1 MASLSKYYAPDDV
14 KGWAIIALFVGVIGS
29 IVVLGAALFF
39 PDLREQAL
47 RSWLLGFIF
56 WGGIG
61 IGSIGVLMLQYLTGG
76 AWGVVSR
83 RVLEAGAR
91 TLPILFIL
99 FLPMIIGVYT
109 ASVYNWT
116 HLSAATDEA
125 MLHRGWYMTP
135 LGWISRSVLYFV
147 LFGIMTWYL
156 DRASRDQD
164 ASSTAEGAAENLIKA
179 SRFSGPTM
187 VIFALVVTFAA
198 VDWVMMLDPHF
209 FSTIFGMLFIAG
221 WALSCFCFT
230 VLVLA
235 ALSDKPPFNQV
246 LGKRHFH
253 DLGKLMLALVMV
265 WAYFNF
271 SQFLIIWSGNIPEE
285 TVWFLARMKGVWG
298 WVGAALIFFHFAFP
312 FLVLLHQDFKRHAKW
327 LATLAVFILI
337 MRIVD
342 MLYLIG
348 PNPRISDPHSIH
360 GTFIISWLDLV
371 GPIAVGGIWLWY
383 FFTQLAKRPVVP
395 VNDPFLQPAIEH
407 GRGH

>member
-187 VIFALVVTFAA
+187 VIF
-198 VDWVMMLDPHF
+198 
-209 FSTIFGMLFIAG
+209 
-221 WALSCFCFT
+221 
-230 VLVLA
+230 
-235 ALSDKPPFNQV
+235 
-246 LGKRHFH
+246 
-253 DLGKLMLALVMV
+253 
-265 WAYFNF
+265 
-271 SQFLIIWSGNIPEE
+271 
-285 TVWFLARMKGVWG
+285 
-298 WVGAALIFFHFAFP
+298 
-312 FLVLLHQDFKRHAKW
+312 
-327 LATLAVFILI
+327 
-337 MRIVD
+337 
-342 MLYLIG
+342 
-348 PNPRISDPHSIH
+348 
-360 GTFIISWLDLV
+360 
-371 GPIAVGGIWLWY
+371 
-383 FFTQLAKRPVVP
+383 
-395 VNDPFLQPAIEH
+395 
-407 GRGH
+407 